1 MAELDDV
8 KKAAIAAAISAYL
21 ASGASGTAAFRPTMF
36 LRQVKGAG
44 AWGRLSRSY
53 FGTSG
58 GYRTQCRGNR
68 A

>member
-44 AWGRLSRSY
+44 AWEDYPIFRRPAATGLSA
-53 FGTSG
+53 G
-58 GYRTQCRGNR
+58 Q
-68 A
+68 